1 MYTETPAERLFR
13 ESQPITHLYT
23 TPLESDVFYQTPEE
37 KDLALLYLAIATKSS
52 GCQLLAYSLMSN
64 HFHFILIGSE
74 EMVEHFWR
82 LLERLL
88 TLYFQRHGRPGL
100 MKQVHASKTPIT
112 SLSQLRAEI
121 AYVIRNAFVVQRDVH
136 VFADPSSSGF
146 LYFNPLL
153 VKEGVSAS
161 TIKGRK
167 LRTLT
172 CSRSIE
178 SLESSIYIK
187 DGKVQPWSFVDYKLA
202 EAFYDD
208 ARQFVHSVLKNVEAQ
223 VETALRYGEKP
234 FLSDDELRPIVFSL
248 CRDQFKAEKPEA
260 MDFQDRKRL
269 GVTLKNRYSASN
281 KQIARLAKLSLN
293 DVNALFPL
301 SAKQQP

>member
-1 MYTETPAERLFR
+1 MYIETLAERFFQ
-13 ESQPITHLYT
+13 ESRPITHLYT

-37 KDLALLYLAIATKSS
+37 KELALLYLAIATKSS
-52 GCQLLAYSLMSN
+52 GCRLLAYSLMSN
-64 HFHFILIGSE
+64 HFHFILVGSE
-74 EMVEHFWR
+74 EMVDHFWH
-82 LLERLL
+82 LLEHLL

-112 SLSQLRAEI
+112 SLSQLRTEI
-121 AYVIRNAFVVQRDVH
+121 AYVIRNAFVIRKDVH

-161 TIKGRK
+161 TLTGRS
-167 LRTLT
+167 LRALT
-172 CSRSIE
+172 RSRSIGT
-178 SLESSIYIK
+178 LDSSIYLK
-187 DGKVQPWSFVDYKLA
+187 NGKVQPWSFVDYKLA

-223 VETALRYGEKP
+223 VETARRYGEKP
-234 FLSDDELRPIVFSL
+234 FLSDDELRPIVFNL
-248 CRDQFKAEKPEA
+248 CRDQFKAEKPETL
-260 MDFQDRKRL
+260 DIQDRKRL

-281 KQIARLAKLSLN
+281 KQIARLVKLPLK

-301 SAKQQP
+301 STKQP